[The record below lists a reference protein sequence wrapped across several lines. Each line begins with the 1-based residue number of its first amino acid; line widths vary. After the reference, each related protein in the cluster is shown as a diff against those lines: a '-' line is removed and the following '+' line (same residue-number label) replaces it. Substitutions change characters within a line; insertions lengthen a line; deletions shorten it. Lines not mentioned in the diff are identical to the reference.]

1 MTQFASSGH
10 WKGVRAASGGKP
22 IFLDNPMQ
30 RMFRDIHPMRAHA
43 MNNSE
48 KVSRMLGRFDLD
60 PNAAITEPGETSS
73 ERIGRPTHI

>member
-1 MTQFASSGH
+1 
-10 WKGVRAASGGKP
+10 
-22 IFLDNPMQ
+22 
-30 RMFRDIHPMRAHA
+30 MRAHA